1 MHDIKFIRENAAE
14 FDRIMQ
20 RRGLEFPSVQ
30 ILRLDEKRRKLQ
42 TELQALQA
50 LRNESSKQIGV
61 LKSSGGNTDE
71 LIAEVASIKQK
82 IPELESEEH
91 GLSGQINAILLSMPN
106 LLDNNVP
113 DGASEEDNVL
123 LRQVGNIPE
132 L

>member
-50 LRNESSKQIGV
+50 RRNESSKQIGV

-82 IPELESEEH
+82 IPELESEEDMIE
-91 GLSGQINAILLSMPN
+91 IN
-106 LLDNNVP
+106 
-113 DGASEEDNVL
+113 
-123 LRQVGNIPE
+123 
-132 L
+132 